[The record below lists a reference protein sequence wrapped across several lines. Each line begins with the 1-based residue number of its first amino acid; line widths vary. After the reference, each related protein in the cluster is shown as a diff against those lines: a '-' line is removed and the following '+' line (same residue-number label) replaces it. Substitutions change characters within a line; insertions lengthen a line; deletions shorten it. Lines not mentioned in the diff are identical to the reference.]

1 MHTYRFKTVL
11 LIDDNEVDTMVHT
24 RLIQNLS
31 LAQQIITKPSVKE
44 ALEFLNQRITSS
56 QELPELIF
64 LDINMP
70 IMNGFDFLTQLDRFP
85 SSGWIHS
92 KIIILSSTIDK
103 EEIGRIKANPYVYTF
118 ICKPLT
124 TQALKQFI

>member
-1 MHTYRFKTVL
+1 MRTYRFKTVL
-11 LIDDNEVDTMVHT
+11 LIDDDEVDTMVHT

-31 LAQQIITKPSVKE
+31 LAQQIITKPSAKE
-44 ALEFLNQRITSS
+44 ALEFLNQRITSL

-70 IMNGFDFLTQLDRFP
+70 IMNGFEFLTQLDRFP
-85 SSGWIHS
+85 SSGWNHS

-103 EEIGRIKANPYVYTF
+103 EEIGKIKASPYVYTF

-124 TQALKQFI
+124 TQALMQLL